1 MSIKHEIFIL
11 KITNFSS
18 IFCRQNHQSTPSTT
32 TTTPTTTT
40 PSTTSTTTIRTELP
54 DWIGLGPSLPGCSRN
69 TAEFCQQNNG
79 SGGKKLKTQRPKYP
93 RSRRRYERKRNNNQK
108 KSGKTQKQK
117 RKERRKRKKKERR
130 RRQRRLR
137 KQRNKQNNIQN
148 QKQSRVYKMGD
159 YALNMDKQRENRR
172 IQWSSILGSSQK
184 NSKIPPFEALLSSA
198 GSSVKNKQNSEENN
212 NKQNNEE
219 EYEDLSDPSS
229 YFDEISTSDFQTKS
243 GNSGSRRNGRK
254 RTPLPLKEARDD
266 LPDQNGDQRGWK
278 RRKRK

>member
-1 MSIKHEIFIL
+1 M
-11 KITNFSS
+11 
-18 IFCRQNHQSTPSTT
+18 
-32 TTTPTTTT
+32 
-40 PSTTSTTTIRTELP
+40 
-54 DWIGLGPSLPGCSRN
+54 PGCSRK
-69 TAEFCQQNNG
+69 TAEFCQQNN
-79 SGGKKLKTQRPKYP
+79 GGKKLKTQRPKYP
-93 RSRRRYERKRNNNQK
+93 RSRRRYERKRNNRK

-117 RKERRKRKKKERR
+117 RKERRKRKRKERR

-137 KQRNKQNNIQN
+137 KQRNKQNIQN

-172 IQWSSILGSSQK
+172 IQWSSSSQK
-184 NSKIPPFEALLSSA
+184 SSKIPPFEALLSSTSSNSA
-198 GSSVKNKQNSEENN
+198 GSSVYNKQNSEENN
-212 NKQNNEE
+212 NNNQNTEE

-229 YFDEISTSDFQTKS
+229 YFDEISSSDFQTKS

>member
-1 MSIKHEIFIL
+1 M
-11 KITNFSS
+11 
-18 IFCRQNHQSTPSTT
+18 
-32 TTTPTTTT
+32 
-40 PSTTSTTTIRTELP
+40 
-54 DWIGLGPSLPGCSRN
+54 PGCSRK
-69 TAEFCQQNNG
+69 TAEFCQQNN
-79 SGGKKLKTQRPKYP
+79 GGKKLKTQRPKYP
-93 RSRRRYERKRNNNQK
+93 RSRRRYERKRNNRK

-117 RKERRKRKKKERR
+117 RKERRKRKRKERR
-130 RRQRRLR
+130 RRQRQLR
-137 KQRNKQNNIQN
+137 KQRNKQNI

-172 IQWSSILGSSQK
+172 IQWSSSSQK
-184 NSKIPPFEALLSSA
+184 SSKIPPFEALLSSTSSNSA
-198 GSSVKNKQNSEENN
+198 GSSVYNKQNSEENN
-212 NKQNNEE
+212 NNNQNTEE

-229 YFDEISTSDFQTKS
+229 YFDEISSSDFQTKS

>member
-1 MSIKHEIFIL
+1 M
-11 KITNFSS
+11 
-18 IFCRQNHQSTPSTT
+18 
-32 TTTPTTTT
+32 
-40 PSTTSTTTIRTELP
+40 
-54 DWIGLGPSLPGCSRN
+54 PGCSRN

-79 SGGKKLKTQRPKYP
+79 SGKKLKTQRPKYP
-93 RSRRRYERKRNNNQK
+93 RSRRRYERKRNNNRK

-137 KQRNKQNNIQN
+137 KQRNKQNIQN

-184 NSKIPPFEALLSSA
+184 NSKIPPFEALLSSTSSNSA
-198 GSSVKNKQNSEENN
+198 DSSVNNKQNSEENN
-212 NKQNNEE
+212 NNQNAEE
-219 EYEDLSDPSS
+219 EFEDLSDPSS
-229 YFDEISTSDFQTKS
+229 YFDEISSSDFQTKS

>member
-1 MSIKHEIFIL
+1 M
-11 KITNFSS
+11 
-18 IFCRQNHQSTPSTT
+18 
-32 TTTPTTTT
+32 
-40 PSTTSTTTIRTELP
+40 
-54 DWIGLGPSLPGCSRN
+54 PGCSRN

-79 SGGKKLKTQRPKYP
+79 SGKKLKTQRPKYP
-93 RSRRRYERKRNNNQK
+93 RSRRRYERKRNNNRK

-148 QKQSRVYKMGD
+148 NQKQSRVYKMGD

-184 NSKIPPFEALLSSA
+184 SSKIPPFEALLSSTSSNSA
-198 GSSVKNKQNSEENN
+198 DSSVNNKQNSEENN
-212 NKQNNEE
+212 NNQNTEE
-219 EYEDLSDPSS
+219 EFEDLSDPSS
-229 YFDEISTSDFQTKS
+229 YFDEISSSDFQTKS

>member
-1 MSIKHEIFIL
+1 
-11 KITNFSS
+11 
-18 IFCRQNHQSTPSTT
+18 
-32 TTTPTTTT
+32 
-40 PSTTSTTTIRTELP
+40 
-54 DWIGLGPSLPGCSRN
+54 
-69 TAEFCQQNNG
+69 
-79 SGGKKLKTQRPKYP
+79 
-93 RSRRRYERKRNNNQK
+93 
-108 KSGKTQKQK
+108 
-117 RKERRKRKKKERR
+117 
-130 RRQRRLR
+130 
-137 KQRNKQNNIQN
+137 
-148 QKQSRVYKMGD
+148 MGD

>member
-1 MSIKHEIFIL
+1 M
-11 KITNFSS
+11 
-18 IFCRQNHQSTPSTT
+18 
-32 TTTPTTTT
+32 
-40 PSTTSTTTIRTELP
+40 
-54 DWIGLGPSLPGCSRN
+54 PGCSRN
-69 TAEFCQQNNG
+69 TAEFCQQNNS

-93 RSRRRYERKRNNNQK
+93 RSRRRYERKRNNNRK

-137 KQRNKQNNIQN
+137 KQRNKQNIQN

-184 NSKIPPFEALLSSA
+184 NSKIPPFEALLSSTSSNSA
-198 GSSVKNKQNSEENN
+198 DSSVNNKQNSEENN
-212 NKQNNEE
+212 NNQNTEE
-219 EYEDLSDPSS
+219 EFEDLSDPSS
-229 YFDEISTSDFQTKS
+229 YFDEISSSDFQTKS

>member
-1 MSIKHEIFIL
+1 M
-11 KITNFSS
+11 
-18 IFCRQNHQSTPSTT
+18 
-32 TTTPTTTT
+32 
-40 PSTTSTTTIRTELP
+40 
-54 DWIGLGPSLPGCSRN
+54 PGCSRK

-79 SGGKKLKTQRPKYP
+79 GSDKKLKTQRPKYP
-93 RSRRRYERKRNNNQK
+93 RSRRRYERKRNNRK

-130 RRQRRLR
+130 RRQRQRRLR

-184 NSKIPPFEALLSSA
+184 SSKIPPFEALLSSTSSNSA
-198 GSSVKNKQNSEENN
+198 DSSVNNKQNSKENN
-212 NKQNNEE
+212 NNNNQNNHEE
-219 EYEDLSDPSS
+219 EFEDLSDPSS
-229 YFDEISTSDFQTKS
+229 YFEEISTSDFQTKS